1 MSALSALVHFA
12 CPLLFVVL
20 QLWYN
25 NHLRTEIRK
34 ELHVALSGWR
44 SHSRHMSN
52 YARFPAMAQASDSSK
67 LHFTPFPD
75 DMLEWV
81 PWFQEQLK
89 TSNACTF
96 RTKNADDKWETI
108 SHLSLYIMGYRWKVD
123 EDLWAADVADIGA
136 LTAAEI
142 LKHTPT
148 ATAQEKGFLKE
159 DEKLSHFKDA
169 RVHRQMQVT
178 PHRCSR
184 CCP

>member
-1 MSALSALVHFA
+1 
-12 CPLLFVVL
+12 
-20 QLWYN
+20 
-25 NHLRTEIRK
+25 
-34 ELHVALSGWR
+34 
-44 SHSRHMSN
+44 MSN

-81 PWFQEQLK
+81 SWFQEQLK

-96 RTKNADDKWETI
+96 RTKNSDDKWETI
-108 SHLSLYIMGYRWKVD
+108 SYLSLYIMGYRWTVD

-159 DEKLSHFKDA
+159 DEKLSHFNYA
-169 RVHRQMQVT
+169 SVHRQMQVT
-178 PHRCSR
+178 LSTVVFYAVCEHALFSELDIFDQTIGPWICIRTFVSWLS
-184 CCP
+184 